1 MCVFR
6 EKLMMKDEVFRW
18 IALGLFVLI
27 IVYLFTGIF
36 PWWVLAVIDIAAIAL
51 SVIRWRQLRRTGATT
66 EARRRFFS
74 SIRIFILLTVLII
87 IALIIPPG
95 S

>member
-1 MCVFR
+1 
-6 EKLMMKDEVFRW
+6 MMKDEIFRW
-18 IALGLFVLI
+18 IALGLLVLI

-36 PWWVLAVIDIAAIAL
+36 PWWVLAVIDIAAIVL
-51 SVIRWRQLRRTGATT
+51 SVIRWQQLRRTRATA

-95 S
+95 N